1 MDQSTNES
9 ESLERILVR
18 SLDSSNLQ
26 DLTADL
32 AEAGLD
38 QLFEDGIV
46 KDIPI
51 LSTLIRLG
59 TTIGLV
65 RDYIFTKKVAKF
77 LLGLSEVD
85 PAERTKFLEGVEQR
99 NETQKLG
106 ETLLL
111 LLDRLD
117 DFTKPVLLAK
127 IFRAYI
133 QRGFDLST
141 FRRLSTVVD
150 RLPPEAHEALRAFY
164 ASNPQGIRIGG
175 EYMSQ
180 FASIGLADIKFFAS
194 DMAMTGGAFA
204 PTDLGRLYLSIIDEA
219 T

>member
-1 MDQSTNES
+1 MNPSTNKP
-9 ESLERILVR
+9 ESLERALIR
-18 SLDSSNLQ
+18 SIDSSSLQ
-26 DLTADL
+26 DLTADI

-38 QLFEDGIV
+38 QLLEDGIV

-51 LSTLIRLG
+51 LGTLIRLQ
-59 TTIGLV
+59 TSIGLV
-65 RDYIFTKKVAKF
+65 RDYIFTKKVARF
-77 LLGLSEVD
+77 LVGLAEINPS
-85 PAERTKFLEGVEQR
+85 ERTKFLKGVEQR
-99 NETQKLG
+99 NETEKLG

-141 FRRLSTVVD
+141 FRRLAKVVD
-150 RLPPEAHEALRAFY
+150 HLSPEAHEALRAFY
-164 ASNPQGIRIGG
+164 APNRQGSQIGG

-180 FASIGLADIKFFAS
+180 LASVGLADIKFFS
-194 DMAMTGGAFA
+194 TEMAMVGGAFA
-204 PTDLGRLYLSIIDEA
+204 PTELGYLYISIIDGA